1 MRHLAKSCLI
11 AILIAA
17 IINIPAFAADEK
29 PLGLVTQALD
39 AHLGDATVAIGTT
52 VYPGDTIATE
62 AGGTA
67 RLKIG
72 GGQIYLLSS
81 SAATLSQ
88 SSNAVHAVVARG
100 TVGFSSNGTDQ
111 LALEI
116 PEGILRAADGVP
128 SYGQVTIINPLEVV
142 ISAYRGTLVLDNDGE
157 LHTIPEG
164 KTYRVTMDYERSAS
178 NAEPQ
183 GPAGAPTSKVSY
195 PKHRHL
201 VFDLIVMGA
210 AAGAGFALWYHL
222 TESPSHP

>member
-1 MRHLAKSCLI
+1 MRYFAKSCLI

-29 PLGLVTQALD
+29 PLGLVTQALS

-62 AGGTA
+62 VGGTA

-72 GGQIYLLSS
+72 GGQIYLLSA

-128 SYGQVTIINPLEVV
+128 SYGQVTIVSPLEVV

-157 LHTIPEG
+157 LHTITEG
-164 KTYRVTMDYERSAS
+164 KSYRVTMDLEPA
-178 NAEPQ
+178 ATEPQ
-183 GPAGAPTSKVSY
+183 GPAGAPTSSKVTY
-195 PKHRHL
+195 PRHRHL
-201 VFDLIVMGA
+201 VFDLIMLGA
-210 AAGAGFALWYHL
+210 AAGAGYALWYHL

>member
-29 PLGLVTQALD
+29 PLGLVTQALQ
-39 AHLGDATVAIGTT
+39 AHLGDAIVAIGTT

-62 AGGTA
+62 VGGTA

-116 PEGILRAADGVP
+116 PEGILRAADGIP

-164 KTYRVTMDYERSAS
+164 KSYRVTMDYEPAAT
-178 NAEPQ
+178 AEPQ
-183 GPAGAPTSKVSY
+183 GPAGAPTGKVAY

-201 VFDLIVMGA
+201 VFDLIVAGA

>member
-1 MRHLAKSCLI
+1 MRSLAKSCLI

-29 PLGLVTQALD
+29 PLGLVTQAMS

-62 AGGTA
+62 VGGTA

-88 SSNAVHAVVARG
+88 SSNAVLAVVARG

-128 SYGQVTIINPLEVV
+128 SYGQVTIISPLEVV

-157 LHTIPEG
+157 LHTISEG
-164 KTYRVTMDYERSAS
+164 KSYRVTMDFQPA
-178 NAEPQ
+178 AEPQ
-183 GPAGAPTSKVSY
+183 GPAGAPTSGKITY

-201 VFDLIVMGA
+201 VFDLIMLG
-210 AAGAGFALWYHL
+210 AGAGAGYALWYHL